1 MNESRHSEDLS
12 FINDSDHNL
21 LAPIPTNQPSQKNP
35 VFYQSKQQPN
45 RAANRVI
52 NLLSTNRSTGK
63 LESNDEFLDYLA
75 QDEMNSNLNIVTFLG
90 PKQVGKSFLVDFIIS
105 KEEKLTSRLLSK
117 TPNPLV
123 NIPTY

>member
-21 LAPIPTNQPSQKNP
+21 LAPIATNQPLQKNP

-75 QDEMNSNLNIVTFLG
+75 QD
-90 PKQVGKSFLVDFIIS
+90 
-105 KEEKLTSRLLSK
+105 
-117 TPNPLV
+117 
-123 NIPTY
+123 